1 MSTVKESSSILTRVK
16 SVANIAQS
24 VATVI
29 AIIVAGIW
37 FIERREAS
45 LKADI
50 THTVIHRQIDDKQT
64 WLRVSIKISNQGKRL
79 LDLKSGLFSIHQIL
93 PLEPD
98 DIPILKD
105 YRVNW
110 PLIGK
115 PCERELNIKIEPG
128 EADHLDHEFLIPRNV
143 QTVEIYSYFQNP
155 ENQDIGWPKSTVYDL
170 IEQGG
175 KSND

>member
-1 MSTVKESSSILTRVK
+1 MTNEKEPSPKLSRVE
-16 SVANIAQS
+16 SAAGIAQS

-50 THTVIHRQIDDKQT
+50 IHTVIHRQIDDKQT
-64 WLRVSIKISNQGKRL
+64 WVRVSIKISNQGKRL

-93 PLEPD
+93 PLRSD
-98 DIPILKD
+98 DILGLNN

-115 PCERELNIKIEPG
+115 PCKRELNTKIEPG
-128 EADHLDHEFLIPRNV
+128 EADHLDHEFIIPRNV

-155 ENQDIGWPKSTVYDL
+155 ENPDIGWSKSTVYDL
-170 IEQGG
+170 IE
-175 KSND
+175 

>member
-1 MSTVKESSSILTRVK
+1 MPTAKESSSTLCRVK
-16 SVANIAQS
+16 SATGIAQS

-50 THTVIHRQIDDKQT
+50 THTIIHRQIDDKQT
-64 WLRVSIKISNQGKRL
+64 WLRVSIEISNQGKRL
-79 LDLKSGLFSIHQIL
+79 LDLKSGTIAIHRIL
-93 PLEPD
+93 PLGSD
-98 DIPILKD
+98 DIPGLKD
-105 YRVNW
+105 YRVDW

-115 PCERELNIKIEPG
+115 PCKRELNIKIEPG
-128 EADHLDHEFLIPRNV
+128 EKDHLDHEFLIPCNV

-155 ENQDIGWPKSTVYDL
+155 ENPDIGWPKSTVYDL

-175 KSND
+175 ESND

>member
-1 MSTVKESSSILTRVK
+1 MNEVPSKLSRVK
-16 SVANIAQS
+16 SAAAIAQW
-24 VATVI
+24 VATMI
-29 AIIVAGIW
+29 ATIVAVTW
-37 FIERREAS
+37 FIDRREAS
-45 LKADI
+45 LKANI

-64 WLRVSIKISNQGKRL
+64 WVRVSIEISNQGKRL

-93 PLEPD
+93 PLKSD

-105 YRVNW
+105 YRVDW

-115 PCERELNIKIEPG
+115 PCKRELNIKIEPG
-128 EADHLDHEFLIPRNV
+128 EADHLDHEFIIPNNV
-143 QTVEIYSYFQNP
+143 RTVEIYSYFQNP
-155 ENQDIGWPKSTVYDL
+155 ENSEIGWPKSTVYDL